1 MKSIIAIV
9 AVMIALAF
17 NTYVF
22 AVSGTEGQVL
32 VTNWIA
38 SLVATGFLLGYSA
51 ICGVREH

>member
-9 AVMIALAF
+9 AVMIAFAF

-32 VTNWIA
+32 VTN
-38 SLVATGFLLGYSA
+38 
-51 ICGVREH
+51 